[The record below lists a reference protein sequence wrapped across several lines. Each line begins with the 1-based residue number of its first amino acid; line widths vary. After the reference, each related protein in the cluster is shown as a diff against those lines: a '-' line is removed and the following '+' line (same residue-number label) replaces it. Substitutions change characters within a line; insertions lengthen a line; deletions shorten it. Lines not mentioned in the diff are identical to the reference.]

1 MHEATLEYNAD
12 PTEEVKENGM
22 LARHVKTNVIRN
34 RSANSDFWFLLI
46 SFNLNT

>member
-22 LARHVKTNVIRN
+22 LARVRARHVKANVIRN
-34 RSANSDFWFLLI
+34 RSANSDF
-46 SFNLNT
+46 